1 MNGVNS
7 VQIITEMDFLRF
19 DACACDSSV
28 ATAPS
33 QSPFKDGSS
42 RQKTLTLPSFTFFF
56 IKSHVSEANTSYVFS
71 SKDRKFRILDFWQ
84 ENSNPQQRG
93 RFSLKDN

>member
-56 IKSHVSEANTSYVFS
+56 IKSHMSQA
-71 SKDRKFRILDFWQ
+71 KFFCTFLAGKFNEDGFF
-84 ENSNPQQRG
+84 QR
-93 RFSLKDN
+93 

>member
-28 ATAPS
+28 ASAPS

-56 IKSHVSEANTSYVFS
+56 IKSHM
-71 SKDRKFRILDFWQ
+71 SKAKFLAGKFNEDGF
-84 ENSNPQQRG
+84 
-93 RFSLKDN
+93 FKDN

>member
-33 QSPFKDGSS
+33 QAPFKDGSS

-56 IKSHVSEANTSYVFS
+56 IKSHVSEANTSYNFS
-71 SKDRKFRILDFWQ
+71 SEEILNCRFLAGKF
-84 ENSNPQQRG
+84 
-93 RFSLKDN
+93 KDNFFSKDN